1 MDGFVLVCG
10 TDSIDKRLIN
20 LGMVETIKMGFNCG
34 KVFFNLAH
42 CEQSFETDL
51 KSIEDVLACLH
62 HARYVYGV
70 KEVFL
75 TEEYLKKTKKE

>member
-1 MDGFVLVCG
+1 MDCLVLVCG
-10 TDSIDKRLIN
+10 KDSIDKRLIN

-34 KVFFNLAH
+34 KVFH

-75 TEEYLKKTKKE
+75 TEEYLKKTKKEE

>member
-34 KVFFNLAH
+34 KVFY

-75 TEEYLKKTKKE
+75 TEEYLKKTKKEE